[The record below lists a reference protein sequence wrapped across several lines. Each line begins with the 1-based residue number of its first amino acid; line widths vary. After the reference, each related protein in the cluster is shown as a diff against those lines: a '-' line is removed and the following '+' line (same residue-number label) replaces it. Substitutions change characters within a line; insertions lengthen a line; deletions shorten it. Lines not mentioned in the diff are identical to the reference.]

1 MKRKNI
7 FLIIAITIVIS
18 LIIFGS
24 LYFYTIYC
32 NKNHDSIN
40 SSCQNEN
47 FNLNVKT
54 KQSRNKQNIT
64 INTNEENIIN
74 TNTDDLNKNDLQN
87 KNALKNSES
96 LFNNIDYKNISQEE
110 LQLDTA
116 HFLQESYNSSDFS
129 TMKQFIDS
137 NVANSF
143 NDNEKDLANNF
154 AYRMFYYK
162 NSPETINAMETVRTF
177 ISLNQLSDI
186 TTTYEYIE
194 YNINV
199 TYHMVSAG
207 QEVGVP
213 PSESDIT
220 ITQRVKLLANG
231 KIASIIDQD

>member
-7 FLIIAITIVIS
+7 CLIIAITIIIS

-40 SSCQNEN
+40 SSRQNEN
-47 FNLNVKT
+47 INLNVKT
-54 KQSRNKQNIT
+54 KQSHNKQNIT

-74 TNTDDLNKNDLQN
+74 TNADDLNKNDLQN
-87 KNALKNSES
+87 KNAVKNSES
-96 LFNNIDYKNISQEE
+96 LFNNIDYNNISQEE
-110 LQLDTA
+110 LRLDTA
-116 HFLQESYNSSDFS
+116 NFLQESYNSSDFS

-137 NVANSF
+137 NVTDSF

-154 AYRMFYYK
+154 AYRMFYYR
-162 NSPETINAMETVRTF
+162 NSPEAINAMETVRTF